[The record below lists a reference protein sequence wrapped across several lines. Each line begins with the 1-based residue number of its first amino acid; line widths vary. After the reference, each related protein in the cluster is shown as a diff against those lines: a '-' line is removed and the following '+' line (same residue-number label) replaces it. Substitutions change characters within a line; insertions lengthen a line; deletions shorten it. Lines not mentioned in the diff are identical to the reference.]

1 MSDPEVVKGKKLF
14 VGKFVKHNLIFI
26 ENNINKMIKRKNFII
41 HLYLYVKKSKM
52 RSSRRGAV
60 VNESDWKP

>member
-41 HLYLYVKKSKM
+41 HLYLYAKKSKM
-52 RSSRRGAV
+52 R
-60 VNESDWKP
+60 KH